1 MTDLPK
7 SSRKAAP
14 SPAVKRTM
22 LDGCTTPTRAP
33 AWDGEQIH
41 TDADELDDDPDLDLY
56 RSPCVCDPCVCG
68 ATQEM
73 QKMSDLQVKLLKFK
87 LEGARRDIT
96 WLRTTVVNLEVLLS
110 KLQQAVLQLQE
121 QQAR

>member
-1 MTDLPK
+1 
-7 SSRKAAP
+7 
-14 SPAVKRTM
+14 M

>member
-1 MTDLPK
+1 
-7 SSRKAAP
+7 
-14 SPAVKRTM
+14 
-22 LDGCTTPTRAP
+22 
-33 AWDGEQIH
+33 
-41 TDADELDDDPDLDLY
+41 
-56 RSPCVCDPCVCG
+56 
-68 ATQEM
+68 M

-96 WLRTTVVNLEVLLS
+96 WLRTTVVSLEGLLS